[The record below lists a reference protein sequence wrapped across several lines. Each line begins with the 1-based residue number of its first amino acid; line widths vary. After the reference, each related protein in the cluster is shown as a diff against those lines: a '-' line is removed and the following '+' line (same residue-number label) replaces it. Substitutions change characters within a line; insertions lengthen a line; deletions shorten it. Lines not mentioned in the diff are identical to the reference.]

1 MPCNDKFYN
10 IEFQQSRFDYADAMR
25 RLMQQRLHVLLQM
38 RSLAR
43 PGASASSRSVV
54 FRTRNDVMRITTLN
68 QIFGM
73 LAAAVGAAPYGAAAH
88 DHPYARP
95 ACGHYPY
102 PPCY

>member
-1 MPCNDKFYN
+1 
-10 IEFQQSRFDYADAMR
+10 
-25 RLMQQRLHVLLQM
+25 
-38 RSLAR
+38 
-43 PGASASSRSVV
+43 
-54 FRTRNDVMRITTLN
+54 MRITTLN

-88 DHPYARP
+88 DHPYARL